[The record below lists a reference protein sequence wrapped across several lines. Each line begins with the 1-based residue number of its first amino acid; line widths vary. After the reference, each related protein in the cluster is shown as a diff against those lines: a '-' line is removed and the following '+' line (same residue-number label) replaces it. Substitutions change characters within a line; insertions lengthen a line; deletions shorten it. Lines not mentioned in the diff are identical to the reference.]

1 MSFANWIVE
10 NWDFLL
16 LIVLAVAAVVLAIF
30 KGNKSVIMNML
41 FSMVTEAEKAY
52 GGGTGELKLA
62 QVMAWIYP
70 KLPGFMKAFVSEATL
85 TKWIETAL
93 EAAKAKW
100 EENAAIGAYIEE
112 AEKEADNA
120 ASYQSAQ
127 SSSSDT
133 PNT

>member
-1 MSFANWIVE
+1 MTFVNYMAE
-10 NWDFLL
+10 TWDYLL
-16 LIVLAVAAVVLAIF
+16 LIVAAVAAVVWAIF

-62 QVMAWIYP
+62 QVMSWIYP